1 MGLRG
6 TFGNER
12 HAQKFEPFQYL
23 GRVCAAMPKLR
34 TLSPKIA
41 PKVHPPTI
49 DQKNAF
55 LHQTLIKNCDR
66 KEQLNFSS
74 FGMMS
79 PVFQKCEPFAS
90 FCEDKQKSEPFGGH
104 AQKCEPF
111 AWACNPSLPVTP
123 CCEHLLLRSMW
134 AQALTSTTKGFQ
146 HTKQTRKLQSVSKM
160 DTLLK
165 CEEDWVFGKALPKS
179 ANPLRTFAKSL
190 NPFQVV
196 VTICTKVRTLSE
208 SSPKI
213 RTLPSFWQDRAQKC
227 EPFANLRQKCEPF
240 RRSG

>member
-1 MGLRG
+1 
-6 TFGNER
+6 
-12 HAQKFEPFQYL
+12 
-23 GRVCAAMPKLR
+23 MPKPR

-66 KEQLNFSS
+66 KKQLNFSS

-111 AWACNPSLPVTP
+111 AWACNPSLPVT
-123 CCEHLLLRSMW
+123 
-134 AQALTSTTKGFQ
+134 
-146 HTKQTRKLQSVSKM
+146 SVSKM

-165 CEEDWVFGKALPKS
+165 CEENWVFGKALPKS

-190 NPFQVV
+190 NPFQIL
-196 VTICTKVRTLSE
+196 VTICTIVRTLCE